1 MNFFCSREIHETL
14 EAMKNFSAHLFWD
27 TPRENV
33 DPATH
38 RNWLVKRVLEKGF
51 FNDWKLLL
59 ELFEKDELREALRE
73 LRDLEGRALSFACAV
88 LDLDQTQLRCYKNR
102 LSQSTPWSY

>member
-1 MNFFCSREIHETL
+1 MTH
-14 EAMKNFSAHLFWD
+14 FSPHLFWD

-33 DPATH
+33 DLPEH

-51 FNDWKLLL
+51 LHDWRHLLKLLG
-59 ELFEKDELREALRE
+59 KTQIREAITE
-73 LRDLEGRALSFACAV
+73 LRDLEDRARSFACAV

-102 LSQSTPWSY
+102 SSQSTPWPY